1 MLLAQNPAPLPQRVA
16 NATRLSDIQAH
27 WAVDFI
33 AALVE
38 RDIMR
43 GFPDG
48 TFRPDARVN
57 RAEFAAV
64 IERAFASRLSQTG
77 RRTVPEF
84 SDLPANHWAYG
95 AVKTAYAL
103 GFLGSYADNTFR
115 PDQQITRVQV
125 IVSLVK
131 GLNLQASNSTP
142 QTLAAAFDDAG
153 TIPDY
158 ARESI
163 IAALENRLLFSDPN
177 IRQLYPNQIA
187 TRADLAALVY
197 RSLAISGLLP
207 DRPAVARV
215 PSPPPPPPTATASPR
230 PAMTEPRVAFTG
242 NFTSV
247 EDVFDG
253 YTLGGGDRV
262 RIDYLSAPE
271 YNNETL
277 VLGDGTLNLPL
288 IGKIAVRGMT
298 PEQAASAITA
308 KYGYYIREPL
318 VTLTLVQ
325 PRPVRVAISGEINRP
340 GSYSVS
346 LRESGQFPSVSQIIE
361 QAGGITQTANLR
373 EVLVRRPRESG
384 APQIISLNLMSIVSG
399 AAINQDLPLR
409 DGDSI
414 FIPTSAYADPE
425 EATQIATSSL
435 AGATPQSL
443 TIAVIG
449 EVVRPGT
456 HTVTTENGGANP
468 GAKAFPTITKALQI
482 AGGITQS
489 ADLRRVEIR
498 RPTRSGSIT
507 VIPIDLAQLLAA
519 GDLRQDAILQQGDTI
534 VIPTNPNP
542 SQADTALIASASFAA
557 ATPQSLKIAVVGEVA
572 RPGTHTVTPE
582 GTGADG
588 VISFPTVTQAL
599 QVAGG
604 ITQAA
609 DLRGV
614 FIRRP
619 NRSGGEQLIAVDLWQ
634 LLQGGDLRQDAILQ
648 QGDTIVIPT
657 NPNPNPAASALIAS
671 ASFAADA
678 ATPLNIAVVGEVIR
692 PGTYTVAG
700 QTGAGSEEGTG
711 GFPTVTKALQVAGG
725 ITPSADIRSI
735 QVRRFTKNGSEQ
747 MIAVNLWELLQSGDL
762 RQDIIL
768 QQGDTIVIPTADTLT
783 AAEAT
788 ELAAVTFSP
797 NQIRVNVVGEVFK
810 PGEVQVPPNS
820 PLTQALLAA
829 GGFTNR
835 SSKGEVELIR
845 LNPNGTVSRRQ
856 IEVDFSGGINE
867 ATNPILLN
875 NDAIVVDRSG
885 FTKFTDS
892 VGKVTQPVGG
902 LLGIFNIFRILGF

>member
-1 MLLAQNPAPLPQRVA
+1 MV
-16 NATRLSDIQAH
+16 
-27 WAVDFI
+27 
-33 AALVE
+33 
-38 RDIMR
+38 
-43 GFPDG
+43 
-48 TFRPDARVN
+48 
-57 RAEFAAV
+57 
-64 IERAFASRLSQTG
+64 
-77 RRTVPEF
+77 
-84 SDLPANHWAYG
+84 
-95 AVKTAYAL
+95 
-103 GFLGSYADNTFR
+103 
-115 PDQQITRVQV
+115 
-125 IVSLVK
+125 
-131 GLNLQASNSTP
+131 
-142 QTLAAAFDDAG
+142 
-153 TIPDY
+153 
-158 ARESI
+158 
-163 IAALENRLLFSDPN
+163 
-177 IRQLYPNQIA
+177 RQW
-187 TRADLAALVY
+187 
-197 RSLAISGLLP
+197 
-207 DRPAVARV
+207 RV
-215 PSPPPPPPTATASPR
+215 PSPPPASVATPPR
-230 PAMTEPRVAFTG
+230 PTIPEPRVAFTG
-242 NFTSV
+242 NFTRV

-253 YTLGGGDRV
+253 YTLGAGDRV
-262 RIDYLSAPE
+262 RLDYLSAPE

-346 LRESGQFPSVSQIIE
+346 LRDSGQFPSVSQIIE

-384 APQIISLNLMSIVSG
+384 APQIISLNLMSMVSG
-399 AAINQDLPLR
+399 AAVDEDLPLR

-414 FIPTSAYADPE
+414 FIPTSTYTNPE

-456 HTVTTENGGANP
+456 HTVTTENGGPNP

-498 RPTRSGSIT
+498 RPTRTGSIT

-542 SQADTALIASASFAA
+542 SQADTALIATASFAA

-599 QVAGG
+599 KVAGG

-692 PGTYTVAG
+692 PGTYTVTG
-700 QTGAGSEEGTG
+700 QAGAGSEDGAG

-725 ITPSADIRSI
+725 ITPSADIRSV

-747 MIAVNLWELLQSGDL
+747 IIAVNLWELLQSGDL

-768 QQGDTIVIPTADTLT
+768 QQGDTIMIPTAQTLT

-820 PLTQALLAA
+820 PLNQALLAA

-845 LNPNGTVSRRQ
+845 LNPNGTVSRRK

-885 FTKFTDS
+885 FTKFTDG
-892 VGKVTQPVGG
+892 VGKVAQPVGG